1 MPAVAYSDAP
11 HLTWLVEEGQW
22 RLDQPFTARWG
33 RYSFRLPAKFR
44 TDLASIPRLLRWLI
58 PQIGRHIQAAIVHD
72 LLYRWP
78 SVRQGLTRAQVD
90 KMFLDAME
98 FLGVPLWKRQL
109 MYAGV
114 RAGGWASWKK
124 PLETLK

>member
-22 RLDQPFTARWG
+22 RLDQPFIATWG
-33 RYSFRLPAKFR
+33 RYRFRTPAAFR

-72 LLYRWP
+72 LLYRRP
-78 SVRQGLTRAQVD
+78 STRQGLTRAQVD
-90 KMFLDAME
+90 KMFLDAMK

-114 RAGGWASWKK
+114 RVGGWASWKK
-124 PLETLK
+124 EALK